1 MLEGLLLFENSFLG
15 YLESTSF
22 LFDLFDELSSA
33 CIKLNELSFKDIYL
47 DYEKHLEVLEMIYD
61 RYVKKLEELGFYD
74 KIMQKNPQF

>member
-1 MLEGLLLFENSFLG
+1 MLFENSFLG

-33 CIKLNELSFKDIYL
+33 CIKLNELSSKDIYL

-61 RYVKKLEELGFYD
+61 RYIKKLEGLGFYD
-74 KIMQKNPQF
+74 KIMQKNPRF